1 MPPRV
6 SILLPAWN
14 AAATIGVALES
25 IRRQTVSSW
34 ECVVVDDGS
43 EDATPDLVA
52 RLAVT
57 DPRVRLLRTAHHG
70 LISALNTG
78 LDDCA
83 APLIARMDADDVMHR
98 RRLEYQTAALER
110 DRSLSAVGCRVRIFP
125 RRALSARMCEYEIW
139 LNSLSSA
146 GEVLR
151 DAFIECPGVE
161 SNLALKGAAAH
172 RKPLRI
178 NLGLRKSLQRVYDPA
193 DAPSPP
199 DHVTR
204 GSLRIDLHE
213 VAGGVGDTA
222 ESRRR
227 HLAGS
232 VRDRG
237 DSTFAELVA
246 RETARWSIDADDGW
260 NRSIR
265 RAFGP
270 VDRGGHLE
278 GIGPFAQPDLDCVAF
293 ESCVESV
300 RLAGF
305 CPDTVVFQQ
314 RLDFR
319 PAGPPLVALYN
330 HSTGTQR

>member
-1 MPPRV
+1 VPPRV

-151 DAFIECPGVE
+151 DAFIECPVAHPTLMMTRTMATLRYRDCGWPEDYDLVLRALVAGFRIGVVPKRL
-161 SNLALKGAAAH
+161 LAWRDHAHRASRSDPRYSLQQFTRCKAHHLARGYLASVATYVLWGYGDTGRELRAALAAH
-172 RKPLRI
+172 HKHPSHIVEVKRGRI
-178 NLGLRKSLQRVYDPA
+178 GQRIHGAHVIA
-193 DAPSPP
+193 IP
-199 DHVTR
+199 DLAALE
-204 GSLRIDLHE
+204 GQRI
-213 VAGGVGDTA
+213 VV
-222 ESRRR
+222 S
-227 HLAGS
+227 
-232 VRDRG
+232 
-237 DSTFAELVA
+237 VA
-246 RETARWSIDADDGW
+246 RAGPRAE
-260 NRSIR
+260 IR
-265 RAFGP
+265 AALQSMRF
-270 VDRGGHLE
+270 VE
-278 GIGPFAQPDLDCVAF
+278 GI
-293 ESCVESV
+293 
-300 RLAGF
+300 
-305 CPDTVVFQQ
+305 
-314 RLDFR
+314 DFVC
-319 PAGPPLVALYN
+319 AA
-330 HSTGTQR
+330 